1 MKNNKIINKII
12 SPFLFLKKH
21 KIFTIILIFLIVY
34 IALMVSSSIFGA
46 EQVGLSIEK
55 GINGFFDNKLV
66 KLIIGI
72 PVGLFILFEMGAGAA
87 GSAAPMNEHDR
98 KEFEKWKTIR
108 KLYK

>member
-1 MKNNKIINKII
+1 MKNNKIINKIL

-21 KIFTIILIFLIVY
+21 KIFTIILIFLILY

-55 GINGFFDNKLV
+55 AINGLFNNKLV

-72 PVGLFILFEMGAGAA
+72 PVGIFLLFEMGAGAA
-87 GSAAPMNEHDR
+87 GSAAPDAGR
-98 KEFEKWKTIR
+98 
-108 KLYK
+108 

>member
-1 MKNNKIINKII
+1 
-12 SPFLFLKKH
+12 
-21 KIFTIILIFLIVY
+21 
-34 IALMVSSSIFGA
+34 MVSSSIFGA

-87 GSAAPMNEHDR
+87 EYAAPMNEHDR

-108 KLYK
+108 QLYK